1 MYFIEKC
8 EGKDQIKYIDSDLHP
23 DVDLTKLE
31 DDLQNGKLVKLSY
44 YFSLIFMP
52 HHLDKSIIIDIDKPY
67 KYNVLYHKITLF
79 LKDLIEHKIPFWY
92 KKTKWYMLIDSKKEI
107 INVSFI
113 SSFSNDIFEIEI
125 IKKNDLDQSNTEL
138 NNYYLSI
145 KIISGFINNFIHF
158 VNEIDKVFN
167 EERYNRE
174 GDLLEK
180 QSDEK
185 ENYLWRFFW
194 TIPFE
199 QKFNIAII
207 YMILLD
213 PIDKLFSSFVFT
225 LLLQCKFDY
234 IIEKLLLNPNLIKI
248 VFNLSKIPFYDKL
261 TTMLIEKSL
270 FMINILCENNFIYD
284 VLMNDLDTVKF
295 MQKLCND
302 DNIPKELIVMK
313 NECMKLMRVKNI
325 SSIHLVKNN

>member
-8 EGKDQIKYIDSDLHP
+8 ENKDNLKFLDPDLDHN
-23 DVDLTKLE
+23 LKIHKLE
-31 DDLQNGKLVKLSY
+31 NDLQDGKLIKLSHF
-44 YFSLIFMP
+44 FSLIFMP
-52 HHLDKSIIIDIDKPY
+52 HHLDKSIIIDIDKSY
-67 KYNVLYHKITLF
+67 QYSVLYHKLTMF
-79 LKDLIEHKIPFWY
+79 LKDMIEHKIPFWY
-92 KKTKWYMLIDSKKEI
+92 KKTKWFMMMDSKNKT
-107 INVSFI
+107 INLSFI

-125 IKKNDLDQSNTEL
+125 IKKNDSESNS
-138 NNYYLSI
+138 YYLSI

-180 QSDEK
+180 QSDET

-207 YMILLD
+207 YMVLLD
-213 PIDKLFSSFVFT
+213 PIDKLFSAFVFT

-234 IIEKLLLNPNLIKI
+234 IIERLLLNTNLIKI

-261 TTMLIEKSL
+261 TIMLIEKSL

-284 VLMNDLDTVKF
+284 VLMNDLDTVTF

-302 DNIPKELIVMK
+302 DNIPKELVVIK
-313 NECMKLMRVKNI
+313 NECMKIMGIKNI
-325 SSIHLVKNN
+325 SSIHLVKNK

>member
-8 EGKDQIKYIDSDLHP
+8 ENKDNLRFIDSDIDQTLEIP
-23 DVDLTKLE
+23 KLE
-31 DDLQNGKLVKLSY
+31 HDLENGKLIKLSHF
-44 YFSLIFMP
+44 FSLIFMP

-67 KYNVLYHKITLF
+67 KYSVLYHKISMF
-79 LKDLIEHKIPFWY
+79 LKDMIEHKIPFWY
-92 KKTKWYMLIDSKKEI
+92 KKTKWYMMMDSKNKI
-107 INVSFI
+107 INLSFV

-125 IKKNDLDQSNTEL
+125 IKKNDSDSSDSSTISKSET
-138 NNYYLSI
+138 NNYCLNI
-145 KIISGFINNFIHF
+145 KIISGYINNFIHF
-158 VNEIDKVFN
+158 VNEMDKVFN

-180 QSDEK
+180 QSNETQ
-185 ENYLWRFFW
+185 NYLWKFFW

-207 YMILLD
+207 YMVLLD

-234 IIEKLLLNPNLIKI
+234 IIEKLLLNQNLIKI

-261 TTMLIEKSL
+261 TIMLIEK
-270 FMINILCENNFIYD
+270 INN
-284 VLMNDLDTVKF
+284 
-295 MQKLCND
+295 
-302 DNIPKELIVMK
+302 
-313 NECMKLMRVKNI
+313 
-325 SSIHLVKNN
+325 